1 MKTSRSSP
9 KKKSKTAFLLVTSR
23 IKPSGLASRTGH
35 AGVDRSLG
43 FLAEKFCRPIQLEDL
58 VKVSRMSRR
67 GFFKAFVKRV
77 GVNPGAYLRALRIE
91 YAKHLLVEQDLKLE
105 AIAPKCGYR
114 SVNSFCIA
122 FTREVK
128 TSPKK
133 FQRQYWLAVCRH
145 QQLSRQLF
153 TAGHQ
158 NAPLLTGTALLNVD
172 GSRQL
177 ISSQAAEARYR

>member
-1 MKTSRSSP
+1 MKRVASIKNLNGMIP
-9 KKKSKTAFLLVTSR
+9 EKNKSEIAGHGV
-23 IKPSGLASRTGH
+23 RTGH
-35 AGVDRSLG
+35 AAVDRSLA
-43 FLAEKFCRPIQLEDL
+43 FMAKKFCQPIQLGDL

-77 GVNPGAYLRALRIE
+77 GVNPGAHLRALRIE

-114 SVNSFCIA
+114 SVNSFCVA
-122 FTREVK
+122 FAREVK

-153 TAGHQ
+153 TASRHFT
-158 NAPLLTGTALLNVD
+158 LLLPGTALLNVD
-172 GSRQL
+172 GSRQP
-177 ISSQAAEARYR
+177 ISSQAMEARYR